1 MHAGGV
7 LSSLSILRTPEAWS
21 EISQGYAFFAYPWH
35 FTHTNDRTPAGVRG
49 VRDTLSGCGFQ
60 SCRRIPG
67 VRKKRVPL
75 ANFLAPLRGAEMSTV
90 QHRSAVRNVQ
100 TPNPAPLRGA
110 WCPIPYRRL
119 WPLSADMV
127 AAAAAGVETVG
138 IGNPM
143 ISRNASSIRPR

>member
-49 VRDTLSGCGFQ
+49 VRDTLSGCAFW

-75 ANFLAPLRGAEMSTV
+75 ANFLAPLRGALACLRREQNGETSARWLKLAPTLTR
-90 QHRSAVRNVQ
+90 QGGFARSPRAGPGCSRPPANRRRVRKRVFL
-100 TPNPAPLRGA
+100 PSV
-110 WCPIPYRRL
+110 RL
-119 WPLSADMV
+119 P
-127 AAAAAGVETVG
+127 
-138 IGNPM
+138 
-143 ISRNASSIRPR
+143 